1 MLESGRSCSRRIFW
15 DYPGVRSTG
24 GRLPEQAHWPRIVV
38 HFRLWYN
45 SVSGFGDLEA
55 NIQRILAPGFRTRLD
70 LVTPHVT
77 SVIAAERFL
86 RLAKIRSSP
95 GGLLT
100 LVAFFAHSL
109 PFPAVAVSTLLLCTI
124 PLDSSSYELLP
135 HPHLSIL
142 GMS

>member
-1 MLESGRSCSRRIFW
+1 M
-15 DYPGVRSTG
+15 
-24 GRLPEQAHWPRIVV
+24 
-38 HFRLWYN
+38 
-45 SVSGFGDLEA
+45 SGFGDLEA
-55 NIQRILAPGFRTRLD
+55 THTENLGAGSSRVARLD

-77 SVIAAERFL
+77 SVIATERFP

-95 GGLLT
+95 GSLLT